1 MKIFNTWQFVL
12 VLLMTLAGTG
22 CEDFLE
28 EDSIS
33 NQTADDYYVDAKGY
47 EDLVRSAYTLLRD
60 IHRTR
65 NLVLQ
70 GTDIF
75 TTLGWSEAVSGGAQG
90 SALNAYDI
98 RFNSALGDLEALWDL
113 LYREIGRTNTI
124 INREA
129 GITDMDAALK
139 ATRVGEARFLR
150 AFSYF
155 YLVQQWGDVP
165 MPLEESTTASREV
178 TKVSSSDIYTQI
190 ISDLTAAEAV
200 LPEKGGTEYGR
211 VTKGAAQFLLARVYL
226 TRGWN
231 FNNSLGG
238 SAADF
243 DQAVAYADQVIAAYP
258 LEPEYK
264 NLFPLHSENPLEET
278 FPTQNA
284 ENDEIVFAVQY
295 SDDVLTNNGDPSVDP
310 AGTPYPGNDAHS
322 IFGGNA
328 EDIPGEAGRTS
339 DYNRHLP
346 NYITTPATYRLFDPQ
361 LDTRYHHN
369 FVEAMY
375 ALSDV
380 SGFSPTG
387 DGSTINIAKGDTVL
401 YFRPWNNPAG
411 PSEKGLDEGGTK
423 PYAVINT
430 DEIGIMEESAYY
442 GRFKTPLMWKF
453 WEPGIPYSDSEG
465 TFDLA
470 LFRSA
475 EAYLIVAEA
484 IVKGASNGNLG
495 GADVYYNAVLDRALG
510 MNTGTNPMMAAR
522 PADLASLDAVSY
534 RATPGN
540 VDINMILDERAREL
554 MGEYVRWFDLKRTEK
569 LIERTTAMNPWTAQV
584 GQIEATHYLRPIPQH
599 EIDRSLPSIAQNSGY
614 N

>member
-1 MKIFNTWQFVL
+1 MKIFNTWQLAL
-12 VLLMTLAGTG
+12 VFLMTLIGTG

-28 EDSIS
+28 ENSIS
-33 NQTADDYYVDAKGY
+33 NQTADSYYIDAKGY
-47 EDLVRSAYTLLRD
+47 EDLVRSTYTLLRD

-65 NLVLQ
+65 TLVLQ

-75 TTLGWSEAVSGGAQG
+75 TTGGWSEAVSGGSQG
-90 SALNAYDI
+90 SPLNAYDI
-98 RFNSALGDLEALWDL
+98 RFNSSLGDLAALWDL
-113 LYREIGRTNTI
+113 LYREIGRTNTVI
-124 INREA
+124 GREA
-129 GITDMDAALK
+129 DITDMDEGLK
-139 ATRVGEARFLR
+139 AIRVGEAKFLR

-178 TKVSSSDIYTQI
+178 TKVPSSEIYTQI
-190 ISDLTAAEAV
+190 ITDLTEAEAV
-200 LPEKGGTEYGR
+200 LPAKGSTDYGR
-211 VTKGAAQFLLARVYL
+211 ATKGAAQFLLARVYL

-238 SAADF
+238 TSADF
-243 DQAVAYADQVIAAYP
+243 DKAVEYADKVISAYP

-278 FPTQNA
+278 FPSQNA

-295 SDDVLTNNGDPSVDP
+295 SDDVLTNNGDPT
-310 AGTPYPGNDAHS
+310 AGSYPGNDAHS
-322 IFGGNA
+322 IFGGGA
-328 EDIPGEAGRTS
+328 EDIPGELGRTN
-339 DYNRHLP
+339 DYNRHLGHF
-346 NYITTPATYRLFDPQ
+346 ITTPATYRLFDPD

-380 SGFSPTG
+380 KGFSPTG
-387 DGSTINIAKGDTVL
+387 DDNTIDIAQGDTVL
-401 YFRPWNNPAG
+401 YFRPWNDPAG
-411 PSEKGLDEGGTK
+411 LSEKGMDIGGTK

-430 DEIGIMEESAYY
+430 DEIGILEESAYHE
-442 GRFKTPLMWKF
+442 RFKTPLMWKF

-475 EAYLIVAEA
+475 EAYLIAAEA

-495 GADVYYNAVLDRALG
+495 GADVYYNAVVDRALG
-510 MNTGTNPMMAAR
+510 VNQGADPMRAER
-522 PADLASLDAVSY
+522 PADLASLEAVSY
-534 RATPGN
+534 RATLGN
-540 VDINMILDERAREL
+540 IDIDMILDERAREL
-554 MGEYVRWFDLKRTEK
+554 MGEYVRWFDLKRTGK
-569 LIERTTAMNPWTAQV
+569 LIERTTLMNPWTAQV
-584 GQIEATHYLRPIPQH
+584 GQVAEKHYIRPIPQH
-599 EIDRSLPSIAQNSGY
+599 EIDRSLPPIAQNPGY